1 MTSRAAHQAGPAGD
15 QDAIPKVA
23 IACQGGGSHTAFTA
37 GALEAILSN
46 AGQGRDWRL
55 VGLSGS
61 SGGAI
66 CALLAWYGL
75 LRHASQPNV
84 AGVRAAAGIGAFWAD
99 NAATEWWDWLTNQ
112 YLVGLRRLQD
122 AGLLGHFAPPPV
134 LRRLAQDSVRAL
146 IERHVD
152 FEALHGLLAQTPDH
166 PTLAF
171 SAVDAV
177 SGSFAVFEE
186 CCPDPTWQRLS
197 AGDLPPSVSVAAVL
211 ASSAVPPAFPGV
223 DLGPGRAS
231 RYWDGLYAYNPPIR
245 ALLDR
250 PPAERPDEVW
260 VIQIDPTAVP
270 AEPQSLPLIL
280 DRQAQ
285 LSANLSLNGEI
296 HWIKQ
301 VNRWV
306 RDGLLPDSEFKQIR
320 VARIEMSEAVGAG
333 RSLASKADRSPDHLN
348 TLIADGRTQA
358 AAFLR
363 RRADGDDACWEPTFP
378 HVRDTVGR

>member
-1 MTSRAAHQAGPAGD
+1 MTTRAARQAGQNRD
-15 QDAIPKVA
+15 LDAIPKVA

-37 GALEAILSN
+37 GALEAILSH
-46 AGQGRDWRL
+46 AGLGRDYRL

-75 LRHASQPNV
+75 LRHAAQPNT
-84 AGVRAAAGIGAFWAD
+84 GVRAADGIRAFWAD
-99 NAATEWWDWLTNQ
+99 NAATDWWDWLTNQ
-112 YLVGLRRLQD
+112 YLVGICRLQD
-122 AGLLGHFAPPPV
+122 AGLLGQFAPPPV

-152 FEALHGLLAQTPDH
+152 FSALPDLLERTPDH
-166 PTLAF
+166 PTLTF

-177 SGSFAVFEE
+177 SGAFAVFEE
-186 CCPDPTWQRLS
+186 CCTDPNWQRRS
-197 AGDLPPSVSVAAVL
+197 AGDRPPSLSVAPVL
-211 ASSAVPPAFPGV
+211 ASAAVPPAFPGV
-223 DLGPGRAS
+223 TVPGRDS

-250 PPAERPDEVW
+250 PAAERPDEVW
-260 VIQIDPTAVP
+260 VIQIDPTAV
-270 AEPQSLPLIL
+270 AGEPESLPLIL
-280 DRQAQ
+280 ERQSQ
-285 LSANLSLNGEI
+285 LTANLSMNGEI

-301 VNRWV
+301 VNRWLH
-306 RDGLLPDSEFKQIR
+306 DGLLPDAAFKQIR
-320 VARIEMSEAVGAG
+320 VARIEMSSAVGAR
-333 RSLASKADRSPDHLN
+333 RSLASKADRSPYHLT

-363 RRADGDDACWEPTFP
+363 LRSNGDDSCWEPTFP
-378 HVRDTVGR
+378 HLRGTVGR